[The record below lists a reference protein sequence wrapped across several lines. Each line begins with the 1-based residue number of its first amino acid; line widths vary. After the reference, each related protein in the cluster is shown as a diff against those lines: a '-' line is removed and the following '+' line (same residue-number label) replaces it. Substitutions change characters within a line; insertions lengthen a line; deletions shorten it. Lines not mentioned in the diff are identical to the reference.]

1 MFKKFVWFISS
12 FLFLSSCGGGGSS
25 SNPTSTGVFIDS
37 PVINIGYRTETQNGV
52 TNSRGEFKYFPGE
65 TVTFFIGDLE
75 FPSVLADERV
85 TPLDMADTDDITH
98 PMVVNIA
105 RLLQTLDKDGDPTNG
120 ITIADAASAV
130 AVQLDFDLPLATFEL
145 SNAVITMI
153 SNGGQ
158 DDPSSELIDT
168 VTALINLVAGLA
180 SSGGS
185 SSGPQPITVD
195 SLIGTWQIASPTQ
208 LDFFLLSFFA
218 DGTYVHAEVDETMG
232 NGISGMEWGSF
243 TYVGLGD
250 TTATQFLDNNGDSGL
265 SDFTGGN
272 GPSLKIL
279 PQASGSLLF
288 GPDDN
293 NDGISDGA
301 FGLTQID
308 SEGLLGTWTSTTT
321 DAELLMLTF
330 FDDDTYFHGEVDRN
344 DPALMS
350 GMEIGTYSHDGSTGL
365 MAVSQTFDNNGNA
378 GFTDFVG
385 AGAPNLFVHVSGDTL
400 TLTMDNDGDSLID
413 ETIDFRRQ

>member
-1 MFKKFVWFISS
+1 MNNKALLSFSLLFV
-12 FLFLSSCGGGGSS
+12 LGSCGGGGGS
-25 SNPTSTGVFIDS
+25 SNPPSTGVFVDS
-37 PVINIGYRTETQNGV
+37 PVINIDYRTETQNGV
-52 TNSRGEFKYFPGE
+52 TNSRGEFKYHPGE
-65 TVTFFIGDLE
+65 TITFFIGDLE
-75 FPSVLADERV
+75 FPPVLAGERV

-98 PMVVNIA
+98 PMVINIA

-120 ITIADAASAV
+120 ITIADAASAA
-130 AVQLDFDLPLATFEL
+130 AVQLDFDIPLATFEL

-168 VTALINLVAGLA
+168 LAALINLVAGLA
-180 SSGGS
+180 SSEDS

-218 DGTYVHAEVDETMG
+218 DGTYVHAEVDETTG
-232 NGISGMEWGSF
+232 NAISGMEWGNF

-250 TTATQFLDNNGDSGL
+250 TTATQFLDNNGDAGL

-308 SEGLLGTWTSTTT
+308 SEGLLGTWISTTT
-321 DAELLMLTF
+321 GVELLMLTF
-330 FDDDTYFHGEVDRN
+330 FDNDTYFHGEVDRN
-344 DPALMS
+344 DPTLMS
-350 GMEIGTYSHDGSTGL
+350 GMELGTYSRDDSTGL
-365 MAVSQTFDNNGNA
+365 LTVTQSFDNNGNA

-385 AGAPNLFVHVSGDTL
+385 MGAPDLFVEVAGDTL
-400 TLTMDNDGDSLID
+400 TQTMDNDGDSLID
-413 ETIDFRRQ
+413 ETVEFTRQ